1 MLDFYQVI
9 QSLIT
14 IGSMFQALQ
23 SLFYNWMS
31 QINPRRD
38 WSEGIHTLN
47 QKELLID
54 QRLVVQPR
62 RPVLCTLQLS
72 PLSYVTMDQW
82 SNRRREDVHIDLQW
96 LFWLHYTTKLCH
108 DVNLNTDRNRSQ
120 CAAMDSFHC
129 SNPSSIGCPISKS
142 HRLFHPLIHPLHFH
156 PFVRCPPGLL
166 NTPSHPNRY
175 KSQVYAIPGDFW
187 GW

>member
-1 MLDFYQVI
+1 
-9 QSLIT
+9 
-14 IGSMFQALQ
+14 
-23 SLFYNWMS
+23 MS

-82 SNRRREDVHIDLQW
+82 SNRRREDVHNDLQW

-166 NTPSHPNRY
+166 NTQSHPKDTEVRFMQFLVTSEAGKQDY
-175 KSQVYAIPGDFW
+175 IRKFRQEISVSHILQSKLIAAI
-187 GW
+187 